1 MKKNI
6 INEEILHKTLKEEI
20 QKVIESNKNR
30 ELLNE
35 MALPRKNY
43 KKRLDE
49 LMPQVLEN
57 WCLVHYCTIIGQTQ
71 YKKHWSEELRGHLI
85 TVSRLSIKGNDSE
98 DSRIKV
104 LQEIWEE
111 NDFNNA
117 KFLNLTVV
125 NKFLNENLDVKGAEY
140 GQTLEDCIN
149 STQYI
154 FNAILSRNQD
164 VIIDYIKTI

>member
-49 LMPQVLEN
+49 LIPQVLEN

-71 YKKHWSEELRGHLI
+71 YKKH
-85 TVSRLSIKGNDSE
+85 
-98 DSRIKV
+98 
-104 LQEIWEE
+104 
-111 NDFNNA
+111 
-117 KFLNLTVV
+117 
-125 NKFLNENLDVKGAEY
+125 
-140 GQTLEDCIN
+140 
-149 STQYI
+149 
-154 FNAILSRNQD
+154 
-164 VIIDYIKTI
+164 

>member
-6 INEEILHKTLKEEI
+6 IKEEI
-20 QKVIESNKNR
+20 QRVIEANVNR

-35 MALPRKNY
+35 MALPRKTY
-43 KKRLDE
+43 KKRIDE

-85 TVSRLSIKGNDSE
+85 TVSRLSIK
-98 DSRIKV
+98 V
-104 LQEIWEE
+104 LQEIWDE
-111 NDFNNA
+111 NDFNDA
-117 KFLNLTVV
+117 KYLNLTVV
-125 NKFLNENLDVKGAEY
+125 NKFLIENFDVKCAEY

-164 VIIDYIKTI
+164 VIIDYINTI

>member
-1 MKKNI
+1 M
-6 INEEILHKTLKEEI
+6 
-20 QKVIESNKNR
+20 
-30 ELLNE
+30 
-35 MALPRKNY
+35 
-43 KKRLDE
+43 
-49 LMPQVLEN
+49 
-57 WCLVHYCTIIGQTQ
+57 
-71 YKKHWSEELRGHLI
+71 I

-111 NDFNNA
+111 NDFNDA